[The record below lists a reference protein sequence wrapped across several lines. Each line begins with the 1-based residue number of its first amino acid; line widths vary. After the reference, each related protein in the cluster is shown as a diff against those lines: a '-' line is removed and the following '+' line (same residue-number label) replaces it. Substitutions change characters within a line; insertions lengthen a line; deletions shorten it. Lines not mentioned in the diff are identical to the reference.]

1 MERLFKYYPEDFGEL
16 TVKVLHMDLVFDI
29 YDDHTVADSRLRIRN
44 LDKPLQDLALNAKD
58 LEIIEV
64 FCSSGDVVHH
74 YDRAAAKLH
83 LTFEPPLDPRK
94 ECVISTKTV
103 CRPTSN
109 VLEGLYYDRTPPG
122 APPTQITQC
131 QQWGFQRIVPCI
143 DDMTAKCTYTTTI
156 IADSRYTTMI
166 SNGDVSQ
173 PRAPAG
179 KGRDTIQY
187 ANTITPMA
195 PYLFFLG
202 VGTYDTHSLECE
214 YPDGRSFMLELLVP
228 PGSDPSEAGH
238 ALDVLSD
245 AVIWVWLFTG
255 PDQYNAVDTRM
266 RILALCKERDAIK
279 NQGKNPAGS
288 KTSKMS

>member
-1 MERLFKYYPEDFGEL
+1 
-16 TVKVLHMDLVFDI
+16 
-29 YDDHTVADSRLRIRN
+29 
-44 LDKPLQDLALNAKD
+44 
-58 LEIIEV
+58 
-64 FCSSGDVVHH
+64 
-74 YDRAAAKLH
+74 
-83 LTFEPPLDPRK
+83 
-94 ECVISTKTV
+94 
-103 CRPTSN
+103 
-109 VLEGLYYDRTPPG
+109 
-122 APPTQITQC
+122 
-131 QQWGFQRIVPCI
+131 
-143 DDMTAKCTYTTTI
+143 MTAKCTYTTTI